1 MNLTGNLM
9 LMAMLASHA
18 LGQSDPPAPGDH
30 LRALMIG
37 GQKRSYLLHI
47 PARHDPNKPAPV
59 VLALHGAA
67 MNGPMMAVFC
77 GLNVTSDEAGFIAVY
92 PSGTGTG
99 PFLVWNAGGF
109 RGKLAEGR
117 VDDVAFIGR
126 VIDEVAKSVKVDT
139 NRVYV
144 CGMSNGAMMCYRL
157 AAELSDRIA
166 AIAPVAGT
174 IAISESK
181 PKRPVPVLHFHG
193 TDDSFVPFAR
203 SEGEIPSFMR
213 LKGAEESVLTWVA
226 LNGCLAEPRLEVL
239 SKEGDELKVT
249 RKTYSGGRNGSEAVL
264 VTIEGGGHTWPGMK
278 PMVSFIGKSATK
290 VSANALIWDFFSRHP
305 MK

>member
-9 LMAMLASHA
+9 LMAMFASHA

-30 LRALMIG
+30 LRALIIG

-77 GLNVTSDEAGFIAVY
+77 GLNATSDEAGFIAVY

-139 NRVYV
+139 NRVYA

-166 AIAPVAGT
+166 AIAPVAGA
-174 IAISESK
+174 IAINESK

-193 TDDSFVPFAR
+193 TEDSFVPYAR
-203 SEGEIPSFMR
+203 SEGRIQSFMR
-213 LKGAEESVLTWVA
+213 LKGADESVLAWVA

-239 SKEGDELKVT
+239 SKAGDELKVT

-278 PMVSFIGKSATK
+278 PMVGFIGKSTTN
-290 VSANALIWDFFSRHP
+290 VFANALIWDFFSRHP

>member
-1 MNLTGNLM
+1 MNLIGKLL
-9 LMAMLASHA
+9 LMAMFASQA
-18 LGQSDPPAPGDH
+18 WGQSDPLPPGDH
-30 LRALMIG
+30 LRALIIG
-37 GQKRSYLLHI
+37 GQKRSYLVHI
-47 PARHDPNKPAPV
+47 PARHDPNQPAPI

-77 GLNVTSDEAGFIAVY
+77 GLNVNSDEAGFIAVY
-92 PSGTGTG
+92 PSGTGAG

-109 RGKLAEGR
+109 GGQQAVGR
-117 VDDVAFIGR
+117 VDDVAFISR
-126 VIDEVAKSVKVDT
+126 VIDEVAKSVQVDT
-139 NRVYV
+139 NRVYA

-174 IAISESK
+174 IAIRESK

-193 TDDSFVPFAR
+193 TEDALVPFAR
-203 SEGEIPSFMR
+203 SEGKIQSFIR
-213 LKGAEESVLTWVA
+213 LKGAEESVLAWVA
-226 LNGCLAEPRLEVL
+226 LNGCLAEPRLDVL
-239 SKEGDELKVT
+239 SKAGDELKVT
-249 RKTYSGGRNGSEAVL
+249 RKTYSGGRNGSEVVL

-278 PMVSFIGKSATK
+278 PMVSFIGKSATN